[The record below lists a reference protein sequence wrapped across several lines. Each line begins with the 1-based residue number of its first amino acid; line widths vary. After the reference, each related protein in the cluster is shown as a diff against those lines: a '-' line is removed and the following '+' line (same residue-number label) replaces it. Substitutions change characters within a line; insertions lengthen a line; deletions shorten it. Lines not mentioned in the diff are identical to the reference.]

1 MSEVKIDLYSYI
13 RNKGIFEINGVQTT
27 DTDVWWDAVKGAIIT
42 QPGCLKVDNEFM
54 LIYAVKS

>member
-1 MSEVKIDLYSYI
+1 MSEVKIDLYSYN
-13 RNKGIFEINGVQTT
+13 RSKGLFEVNGNQTT
-27 DTDVWWDAVKGAIIT
+27 DSEAWWEIVKGAIIS